1 MTSAANPGT
10 SNLDFKFEG
19 ARYRPTI
26 RRPPSESNL
35 RRARERLKAIKQEI
49 AIGAFS
55 SVAEF
60 PDYRFLAR
68 LTGTAAVRTCDQ
80 VFDEFLHRRR
90 CLRPSIRIFLSVAS
104 RPKPT
109 SSRANSRE

>member
-1 MTSAANPGT
+1 MGSKWFTDGVSAAPRGRIQFD
-10 SNLDFKFEG
+10 SKFEG

-55 SVAEF
+55 LVDEF

-80 VFDEFLHRRR
+80 Q
-90 CLRPSIRIFLSVAS
+90 
-104 RPKPT
+104 
-109 SSRANSRE
+109 